1 MHASMRASGYRPS
14 ANPNET
20 ETTGTIAKRIFNNY
34 DKNKNGEID
43 LGEIAP
49 MMQDTYRAMNR
60 SFLPS
65 KLDID
70 SFHRILD
77 RDGNGKV
84 TLDDIQALC
93 NKYLTGDYARVGRY
107 SYRQQGELK
116 KSGVLQGEGQ
126 AGAEE
131 QKQAGSSITQNYL
144 DQARASFNKYDTG
157 RSGYVETSKLGALLD
172 DTFRSLG
179 ITKVFTNE
187 EVYGFSQNLDPYE
200 TGRFPL
206 TIYEKLVLKTLEE
219 AGVKL

>member
-1 MHASMRASGYRPS
+1 MYASMRASGYRPS
-14 ANPNET
+14 ANTNEA
-20 ETTGTIAKRIFNNY
+20 ETTATIAKRIFGTY

-43 LGEIAP
+43 LSEIAP
-49 MMQDTYRAMNR
+49 MLQDTYRAMNR
-60 SFLPS
+60 TLLPS

-84 TLDDIQALC
+84 TLEDIQALC

-107 SYRQQGELK
+107 SYREQNELR
-116 KSGVLQGEGQ
+116 KSGLIGGEGQ
-126 AGAEE
+126 ATEE
-131 QKQAGSSITQNYL
+131 QKQAGSSIAQNYL
-144 DQARASFNKYDTG
+144 DQARTSFNKYDESRT
-157 RSGYVETSKLGALLD
+157 GYVEKIRLGALLE
-172 DTFRSLG
+172 DTFKAIG

-187 EVYGFSQNLDPYE
+187 EVYNFAQTLDPYE
-200 TGRFPL
+200 TGKFTL